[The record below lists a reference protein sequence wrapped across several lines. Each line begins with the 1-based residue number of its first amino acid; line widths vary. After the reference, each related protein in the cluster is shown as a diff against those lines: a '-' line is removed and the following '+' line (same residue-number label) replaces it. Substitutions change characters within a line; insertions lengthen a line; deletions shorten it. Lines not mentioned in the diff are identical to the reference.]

1 MDQFEMALALYS
13 GLYSDPA
20 NVPLHHCRLFLA
32 VGRRGQCRYRDL
44 EEELD
49 LNNSSV
55 SRTVNALA
63 QVHRNGKPGLD
74 LITTFPDPE
83 EGRRFMITLTVKG
96 RLLYKQIQ
104 QLTRHDS
111 KENSKGL
118 DR

>member
-1 MDQFEMALALYS
+1 MDKLETVLALFS

-20 NVPLHHCRLFLA
+20 NVPLHHFRLFLA
-32 VGRRGQCRYRDL
+32 VGRCGQCRYRDL
-44 EEELD
+44 ETELD

-55 SRTVNALA
+55 SRSVNALA

-83 EGRRFMITLTVKG
+83 EGRRFIITLTVKG

-104 QLTRHDS
+104 QLTRHQNGS
-111 KENSKGL
+111 TKNS
-118 DR
+118 